1 MTPIRRAKGRRKVE
15 DENIKREDEQDE
27 LELMT
32 PIRRARGRRKV
43 EDEKIQRGRTGRT
56 GVNDTH

>member
-1 MTPIRRAKGRRKVE
+1 MTPIRRAK
-15 DENIKREDEQDE
+15 
-27 LELMT
+27 
-32 PIRRARGRRKV
+32 GRRKV

>member
-15 DENIKREDEQDE
+15 DKKIKEDEQEE

-32 PIRRARGRRKV
+32 PI
-43 EDEKIQRGRTGRT
+43 
-56 GVNDTH
+56 